1 MICELCCITMQDPT
15 AAAEQKTDVPDSPGT
30 CPQGECL
37 SKHVC
42 WCGRAIGLLFIAV
55 SLRVVQ

>member
-1 MICELCCITMQDPT
+1 MQDPT

-55 SLRVVQ
+55 SLRVLQ